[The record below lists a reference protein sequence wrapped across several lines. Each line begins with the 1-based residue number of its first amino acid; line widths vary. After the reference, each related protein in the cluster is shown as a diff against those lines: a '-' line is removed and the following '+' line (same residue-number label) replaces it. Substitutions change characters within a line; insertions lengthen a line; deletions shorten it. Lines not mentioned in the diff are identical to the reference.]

1 LTWAR
6 KRWQFT
12 GIVEADPTPPEEE
25 PSFEQVLERLAELV
39 GQLEGG
45 DLPLER
51 SLMLFE
57 EGIRLSRLG
66 ARRLDH
72 AERRVEML
80 LADDE
85 GGVHT
90 RPLEDEESRGR

>member
-1 LTWAR
+1 VGTKKLAIC
-6 KRWQFT
+6 
-12 GIVEADPTPPEEE
+12 GCVEADPTPPNDE
-25 PSFEQVLERLAELV
+25 PSFEQVLERLTELV
-39 GQLEGG
+39 AQLEQG

-66 ARRLDH
+66 ARRLDQ
-72 AERRVEML
+72 AERRVETL

-90 RPLEDEESRGR
+90 RPMEDEESRGR